1 LYAARGRL
9 IPFNSNSPTG
19 STFTAFST
27 FINTTRLGLVAEP
40 RGDVYEGLK
49 RRVLFRRPAKRWGV
63 TNSHVDSAVG
73 RRLVTS
79 ATARKLGYG
88 SGMGDTATFLAP
100 AFLVTYLAVGGLLL
114 LSAKGQARRRRGV
127 SDRNN
132 TETQ

>member
-1 LYAARGRL
+1 
-9 IPFNSNSPTG
+9 
-19 STFTAFST
+19 
-27 FINTTRLGLVAEP
+27 
-40 RGDVYEGLK
+40 
-49 RRVLFRRPAKRWGV
+49 
-63 TNSHVDSAVG
+63 VG

-88 SGMGDTATFLAP
+88 PGMGDTATFLAP